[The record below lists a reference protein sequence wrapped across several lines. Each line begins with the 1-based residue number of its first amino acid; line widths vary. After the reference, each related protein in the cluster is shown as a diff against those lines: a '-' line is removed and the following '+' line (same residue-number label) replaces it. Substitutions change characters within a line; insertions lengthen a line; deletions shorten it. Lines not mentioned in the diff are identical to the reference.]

1 MRVIIEGKDVSELIE
16 SITWSGDTKQ
26 VARKINFT
34 IVKNRK
40 DKNLSKIV
48 INEGDKIILQTDSKK
63 NLFGGVVFDIDKTSS
78 SNVYTYLAYD
88 LMFYVNNSDINK
100 VFDDTPDKITKEVC
114 AELGVECGTLASP
127 NTKVY
132 MPCLGKKGYEAIM
145 MAYTEASRK
154 NGKKYMP
161 LMQSIDKLS
170 VIEKGTQCG
179 VVMNGDYNLSDA
191 NYKSSLQ
198 NLVNKV
204 LITDKNGN
212 VVKTVQDTD
221 SQSKYGTVQVVYK
234 QEDGKDATDEAKNM
248 LKTAELSASIN
259 GVPSDHRAVSG
270 YSIVVQEP
278 DTGLYGKFYIE
289 SDSHTFT
296 NGKSEMQ
303 LTLAFENLMD
313 EKEIEKKEEKEG

>member
-1 MRVIIEGKDVSELIE
+1 MRIIIGGKDVSELIE

-26 VARKINFT
+26 VARKVNFT
-34 IVKNRK
+34 IAKNRK
-40 DKNLSKIV
+40 DKSLSKIA
-48 INEGDKIILQTDSKK
+48 INEGDKIILQTNSKK
-63 NLFGGVVFDIDKTSS
+63 NIFGGVVFDIDKTAS
-78 SNVYTYLAYD
+78 SNVYSYLAYD

-100 VFDDTPDKITKEVC
+100 VFDNTPAKITKEIC
-114 AELGVECGTLASP
+114 TELGIECGTLASP
-127 NTKVY
+127 DIKVY

-154 NGKKYMP
+154 NGKKYIP

-170 VIEKGTQCG
+170 VIEKGIQCG
-179 VVMNGDYNLSDA
+179 VVMNGEYNLSDA

-212 VVKTVQDTD
+212 VIKTVQDTD
-221 SQSKYGTVQVVYK
+221 SQRKYGTVQSVYK

-259 GVPSDHRAVSG
+259 GVPSDYRAVSG

-313 EKEIEKKEEKEG
+313 EKEIEKKEDEEG